1 MFSTYFAIGVFAG
14 IMIPA
19 LLVSALHGVTIKILE
34 LFKIYKK
41 GNVYTE
47 VSDYITGAGLH
58 RTAKAYIGIDKN
70 GFPQIVS
77 GKVFGYLVLIFLPL
91 SIIFSLI
98 IFLIG

>member
-14 IMIPA
+14 IMIPV
-19 LLVSALHGVTIKILE
+19 LLVSALHNVAINIIE
-34 LFKIYKK
+34 LFKIYKP
-41 GNVYTE
+41 GNLRAE
-47 VSDYITGAGLH
+47 VREIITGAGYH
-58 RTAKAYIGIDKN
+58 RTTKVYLGNDKN